1 MIFWKT
7 TYHTHKLASE
17 REELQGTKSAALCT
31 TLRCL
36 FKARKISVPSS
47 LTSQPLRTQYSIS
60 VPETT
65 QTYPRCK
72 LVKYIMP
79 LIQNGSIFV
88 ETSNGERSRKRK
100 FRNGLSQGSVLA
112 PILFNVYL
120 ADLPSTRSRQHIY
133 ADDSALGFSSKSFES
148 IEYLR
153 IHLKRAELPKAG
165 TEEEGIQKTTEDRD
179 CGKEDENGINSHYNG
194 PDKEH
199 CKPIFSPSNG
209 AQGLSDLDEKPSNGS
224 IFVILAY
231 K

>member
-36 FKARKISVPSS
+36 FKARKISGPSS

-72 LVKYIMP
+72 LVKYIML

-88 ETSNGERSRKRK
+88 ETSNGERSRKTNVR
-100 FRNGLSQGSVLA
+100 SVCVQCN
-112 PILFNVYL
+112 ILGK
-120 ADLPSTRSRQHIY
+120 TQRQKKPHQLNCC
-133 ADDSALGFSSKSFES
+133 SSLFSM
-148 IEYLR
+148 YCGYTTYY
-153 IHLKRAELPKAG
+153 IHLHTL
-165 TEEEGIQKTTEDRD
+165 
-179 CGKEDENGINSHYNG
+179 HYF
-194 PDKEH
+194 PLK
-199 CKPIFSPSNG
+199 
-209 AQGLSDLDEKPSNGS
+209 
-224 IFVILAY
+224 
-231 K
+231 